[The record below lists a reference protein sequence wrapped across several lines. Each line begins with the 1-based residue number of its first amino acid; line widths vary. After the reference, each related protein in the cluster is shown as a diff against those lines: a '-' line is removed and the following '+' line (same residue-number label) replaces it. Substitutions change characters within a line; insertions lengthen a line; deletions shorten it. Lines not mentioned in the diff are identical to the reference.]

1 MEEMWNGWFSKFE
14 GMKLKGSA
22 NFDRK
27 FLYNGQ
33 FRFNFLSVIV
43 RIVVKF
49 LAIIPIYEV

>member
-14 GMKLKGSA
+14 GMKLKGSV

-49 LAIIPIYEV
+49 LTIIPIYEV